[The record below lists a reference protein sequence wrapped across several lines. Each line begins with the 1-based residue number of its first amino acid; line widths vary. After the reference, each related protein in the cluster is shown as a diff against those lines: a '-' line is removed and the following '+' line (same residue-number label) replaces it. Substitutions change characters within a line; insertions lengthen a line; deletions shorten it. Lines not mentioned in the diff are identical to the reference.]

1 MRGQKD
7 QEKQAELS
15 KRGPRPYMRHEVIP
29 QGLIENQRLRVS
41 DETPGAGREKK
52 KTTTQ
57 SAIGRTVQWETVSGR
72 LKWPLWGYRE
82 PHLTTLTNPTS
93 CSNSA

>member
-41 DETPGAGREKK
+41 DEAPGAGREKK
-52 KTTTQ
+52 KKKHHSISHWQESPVGDSLRKT
-57 SAIGRTVQWETVSGR
+57 
-72 LKWPLWGYRE
+72 
-82 PHLTTLTNPTS
+82 
-93 CSNSA
+93 

>member
-15 KRGPRPYMRHEVIP
+15 KWGPRPYMRHEVIP

-41 DETPGAGREKK
+41 DEAPGAGREKK
-52 KTTTQ
+52 KKPPLNLPLAGE
-57 SAIGRTVQWETVSGR
+57 SSGR
-72 LKWPLWGYRE
+72 QSQGDLSG
-82 PHLTTLTNPTS
+82 HSGAAGNHI
-93 CSNSA
+93 